1 MALSWRNRAITAVAL
16 FLEGCALYLVM
27 GAFAHLVRFEQ
38 LQMPLWLVLVAM
50 VWGFALSS
58 WILSWRITPLLRG
71 LAGLSLG
78 APSLLVLTA
87 WNGGKTLLPFSLLV
101 AEGMGGVGL
110 FVGSM
115 LFLLV
120 IWWRGIS
127 MSREEVTLD
136 IVRSSFQIGLVVM
149 LAVSVI
155 DAVTPGRI
163 VSGFLVI
170 GFFAVGLAGMA
181 LARFS
186 SDSGEEREMPTQWLW
201 PIVASVGVVL
211 LLGLLISG
219 LGLGGLDDVTR
230 TVARAVG
237 AAGYWMLE
245 PVLLLV
251 GLLAGA
257 LVSLGN
263 WFSDLM
269 GGGNLDGLI
278 EAQRSLD
285 EFHESLR
292 ETEREPGGSTLFTVM
307 KWAAALLGAA
317 IVSWIVYALFR
328 ARRRQGR
335 NSEVIE
341 TRESL
346 FSLER
351 MGDDLGDALSGLFSG
366 MTARRRS
373 TRRRPRSPR
382 DYYHALLGFANRA
395 GRSKETWET
404 PREHQRDLSGILP
417 ADPVARIVDEF
428 QDSHYGAAPPDAARL
443 ERLETGHRELE
454 EFLREN
460 PPEKGQ

>member
-16 FLEGCALYLVM
+16 FLEGCALYLIM
-27 GAFAHLVRFEQ
+27 AAFAHLVQFEQ
-38 LQMPLWLVLVAM
+38 LRMPLWLVLVAM
-50 VWGFALSS
+50 VWGYALSS
-58 WILSWRITPLLRG
+58 WILGWRITPLLRG
-71 LAGLSLG
+71 LSGLAMG
-78 APSLLVLTA
+78 VPSLLVLTA
-87 WNGGKTLLPFSLLV
+87 WNGGKALLPFSMLV
-101 AEGMGGVGL
+101 ADGMSGVGL
-110 FVGSM
+110 FVGSI

-136 IVRSSFQIGLVVM
+136 IVRSSFQVGLVVM
-149 LAVSVI
+149 LVVSVI
-155 DAVTPGRI
+155 DAVATGRI

-181 LARFS
+181 VARFS
-186 SDSGEEREMPTQWLW
+186 SDSGEEREMPAQWLW
-201 PIVASVGVVL
+201 PIAASVGVVL
-211 LLGLLISG
+211 ILGLLISG
-219 LGLGGLDDVTR
+219 IGLGGLDDVTR
-230 TVARAVG
+230 AVAGAVG

-245 PVLLLV
+245 PLLMLV

-278 EAQRSLD
+278 EAQRRLD

-292 ETEREPGGSTLFTVM
+292 ETEREPGGSALFTVM
-307 KWAAALLGAA
+307 KWTAALLGAA
-317 IVSWIVYALFR
+317 AVSWIVYALFR

-351 MGDDLGDALSGLFSG
+351 MGDDLGEALSGLFSG
-366 MTARRRS
+366 MAGRGRS
-373 TRRRPRSPR
+373 SRPRPRSPR
-382 DYYHALLGFANRA
+382 DYYHSLLDLATRA

-428 QDSHYGAAPPDAARL
+428 QDAHYGAAPPDPERL
-443 ERLETGHRELE
+443 ERLESGHRELE
-454 EFLREN
+454 NFLREN
-460 PPEKGQ
+460 PPEK

>member
-16 FLEGCALYLVM
+16 FLEGCALYLIIT
-27 GAFAHLVRFEQ
+27 AFARLVNFDR
-38 LQMPLWLVLVAM
+38 LQMPFWLVLAAM
-50 VWGFALSS
+50 VWGYALSS
-58 WILSWRITPLLRG
+58 WILTWRITPLLRG

-87 WNGGKTLLPFSLLV
+87 WNGGKALLPFSLLTG
-101 AEGMGGVGL
+101 EGLGGVGL
-110 FVGSM
+110 FIGSM

-136 IVRSSFQIGLVVM
+136 VARSSFQIGLIVI

-155 DAVTPGRI
+155 DAVTPGSI
-163 VSGFLVI
+163 VSGFLVV

-186 SDSGEEREMPTQWLW
+186 SESGEEREMPTQWLW

-230 TVARAVG
+230 TVSGAVG

-245 PVLLLV
+245 PVLLLI

-257 LVSLGN
+257 LVSFGN

-278 EAQRSLD
+278 QAQRRLD
-285 EFHESLR
+285 EFHEGLR
-292 ETEREPGGSTLFTVM
+292 ESERETGGNTLFTVM
-307 KWAAALLGAA
+307 KWGAAVLGAVA
-317 IVSWIVYALFR
+317 VSWLVYTLFR

-335 NSEVIE
+335 NSEILE

-351 MGDDLGDALSGLFSG
+351 MGDDLGEALSGLFSG
-366 MTARRRS
+366 RAGRERAS
-373 TRRRPRSPR
+373 RRRPRSPR
-382 DYYHALLGFANRA
+382 DYYHSLLNIATRA

-404 PREHQRDLSGILP
+404 PREHQRELSGVLP
-417 ADPVARIVDEF
+417 ADPVSRIVDEF
-428 QDSHYGAAPPDAARL
+428 QDAHYGAAAPDPDRMARL
-443 ERLETGHRELE
+443 ESGHRELE
-454 EFLREN
+454 DFLREN
-460 PPEKGQ
+460 PPKK

>member
-16 FLEGCALYLVM
+16 FLESCALYLVM
-27 GAFAHLVRFEQ
+27 AVFAHLVKFEQ
-38 LQMPLWLVLVAM
+38 LRMPFWLVLVAV
-50 VWGFALSS
+50 VWGYALSS
-58 WILSWRITPLLRG
+58 LILSWRITPLLRG
-71 LAGLSLG
+71 LAGLALG
-78 APSLLVLTA
+78 APSLLLLTA

-101 AEGMGGVGL
+101 SGGMGGVGL

-115 LFLLV
+115 IFLLV
-120 IWWRGIS
+120 VWWRGVA

-136 IVRSSFQIGLVVM
+136 IVRSSFQVGLVVM

-155 DAVTPGRI
+155 DAVTTGSI

-186 SDSGEEREMPTQWLW
+186 SESGEEREMPARWLW
-201 PIVASVGVVL
+201 PIIASVGVVL

-230 TVARAVG
+230 SVASAVG

-245 PVLLLV
+245 PVLMLI

-269 GGGNLDGLI
+269 GGGSLEGLI
-278 EAQRSLD
+278 EAKHRLD

-292 ETEREPGGSTLFTVM
+292 ETEREPGGSALFTVM
-307 KWAAALLGAA
+307 KWTAAVLGAA
-317 IVSWIVYALFR
+317 AVSWIVYALFR

-335 NSEVIE
+335 GSEVIE

-351 MGDDLGDALSGLFSG
+351 MGDDLGEALSGLLSG
-366 MTARRRS
+366 VSNRGRS
-373 TRRRPRSPR
+373 ARRRPRSPR
-382 DYYHALLGFANRA
+382 DYYHSLLDFATRA
-395 GRSKETWET
+395 GRPKETWET
-404 PREHQRDLSGILP
+404 PREHQRELSGILP

-428 QDSHYGAAPPDAARL
+428 QDAHYGAAPTDPARL
-443 ERLETGHRELE
+443 GRLESGHRELE

-460 PPEKGQ
+460 PPE

>member
-1 MALSWRNRAITAVAL
+1 MALSWRNRAITVVAL

-27 GAFAHLVRFEQ
+27 AVFAHLVKFEQ
-38 LQMPLWLVLVAM
+38 LQMPFWLVLVAM
-50 VWGFALSS
+50 AWGYFLSA
-58 WILSWRITPLLRG
+58 WILGWRITPLLRG
-71 LAGLSLG
+71 LAGIALG
-78 APSLLVLTA
+78 VPSLLVLTA
-87 WNGGKTLLPFSLLV
+87 WNGGNALLPFSLLV
-101 AEGMGGVGL
+101 EGGMGGVGL

-120 IWWRGIS
+120 IWWRGVS

-186 SDSGEEREMPTQWLW
+186 SESGEDREMPAQWLW
-201 PIVASVGVVL
+201 PIIASVGVVL

-230 TVARAVG
+230 IVASAVG

-245 PVLLLV
+245 PVLMLV

-278 EAQRSLD
+278 EAQRRLD

-292 ETEREPGGSTLFTVM
+292 ETEREPGGSALFVVM
-307 KWAAALLGAA
+307 KWVAAVVGAAA
-317 IVSWIVYALFR
+317 VSWIVYALFR

-351 MGDDLGDALSGLFSG
+351 MGDDLGEALSGLFSG
-366 MTARRRS
+366 MAGRGRSARRRPS
-373 TRRRPRSPR
+373 SPR
-382 DYYHALLGFANRA
+382 DYYHALLDFATRA

-404 PREHQRDLSGILP
+404 PREHQRELSGILP
-417 ADPVARIVDEF
+417 SDPVARIVDEF
-428 QDSHYGAAPPDAARL
+428 QDAHYGAAPPDPSRL
-443 ERLETGHRELE
+443 EWLESGHRELE
-454 EFLREN
+454 DFLREN
-460 PPEKGQ
+460 PPEK

>member
-1 MALSWRNRAITAVAL
+1 MALSWRNRAITVVAL

-27 GAFAHLVRFEQ
+27 AVFAHLVKFER
-38 LQMPLWLVLVAM
+38 LQMPFWLVLVAL
-50 VWGFALSS
+50 VWGYALSA
-58 WILSWRITPLLRG
+58 WILSWRVTPLLRG
-71 LAGLSLG
+71 LAGIALG
-78 APSLLVLTA
+78 VPSLLVLTA
-87 WNGGKTLLPFSLLV
+87 WNGGKALLPFSLL
-101 AEGMGGVGL
+101 AADGMSGVGL
-110 FVGSM
+110 FVGTM

-120 IWWRGIS
+120 IWWRGVS

-163 VSGFLVI
+163 VSGFLVV

-186 SDSGEEREMPTQWLW
+186 SESGEEREMPARWLW
-201 PIVASVGVVL
+201 PIIASVGVVL
-211 LLGLLISG
+211 LLGLLMSG

-230 TVARAVG
+230 IVASAVG

-245 PVLLLV
+245 PVLMLV

-278 EAQRSLD
+278 EAQRRLD

-307 KWAAALLGAA
+307 KWAAAVLGAA
-317 IVSWIVYALFR
+317 AVSWIVYALFR

-351 MGDDLGDALSGLFSG
+351 MGDDIGEALSGLFSG
-366 MTARRRS
+366 IGGRGRS
-373 TRRRPRSPR
+373 SRPRPRSPR
-382 DYYHALLGFANRA
+382 DYYHALLDFATRA

-404 PREHQRDLSGILP
+404 PREHQRELSGILP
-417 ADPVARIVDEF
+417 SDPVARIVDEF
-428 QDSHYGAAPPDAARL
+428 QDAHYGAAPPDPARL
-443 ERLETGHRELE
+443 ERLESGHRELE

-460 PPEKGQ
+460 PPEK

>member
-27 GAFAHLVRFEQ
+27 AVFANLAKFEQ
-38 LQMPLWLVLVAM
+38 LQMPFWLVLAAL
-50 VWGFALSS
+50 VWGYALSS

-71 LAGLSLG
+71 LAGLALG
-78 APSLLVLTA
+78 APSLLLLTA
-87 WNGGKTLLPFSLLV
+87 WNGGKALLPFSLLV
-101 AEGMGGVGL
+101 SEGMSGVGL

-136 IVRSSFQIGLVVM
+136 VVRSSFQLGLVVM
-149 LAVSVI
+149 LAASVI
-155 DAVTPGRI
+155 DAVTPGGI
-163 VSGFLVI
+163 VNGFLVV

-186 SDSGEEREMPTQWLW
+186 SESGEEREMPTQWLW
-201 PIVASVGVVL
+201 PIAASVGVVL

-230 TVARAVG
+230 AVANGIG

-245 PVLLLV
+245 PALMLV

-263 WFSDLM
+263 WFSGLM

-278 EAQRSLD
+278 EAQRRLD

-292 ETEREPGGSTLFTVM
+292 ETEREPGGSALFTVM
-307 KWAAALLGAA
+307 KWSAAALGGAA
-317 IVSWIVYALFR
+317 LSWIVFALFR

-346 FSLER
+346 FSLAR
-351 MGDDLGDALSGLFSG
+351 MGEDLGEALSGLLPG
-366 MTARRRS
+366 RPGRS
-373 TRRRPRSPR
+373 RSARRPRSPR
-382 DYYHALLGFANRA
+382 DYYHALLDFAARA
-395 GRSKETWET
+395 GRPKEAWET
-404 PREHQRDLSGILP
+404 PREHQRGLSGVLP
-417 ADPVARIVDEF
+417 AAPVARIVDEF
-428 QDSHYGAAPPDAARL
+428 QDAHYGAAAQDPARQ
-443 ERLETGHRELE
+443 ERLESGHRELE

-460 PPEKGQ
+460 PPEK

>member
-27 GAFAHLVRFEQ
+27 AVFAHLVKFQQ
-38 LQMPLWLVLVAM
+38 LQMPFWLVLVAV
-50 VWGFALSS
+50 VWGYALSS

-71 LAGLSLG
+71 LAGLALG
-78 APSLLVLTA
+78 VPSLLVLTG
-87 WNGGKTLLPFSLLV
+87 WNGGKALLPFSLLT
-101 AEGMGGVGL
+101 ADGMSGVGL

-120 IWWRGIS
+120 IWWRGVS

-136 IVRSSFQIGLVVM
+136 IVRSSFQVGLVVM

-163 VSGFLVI
+163 VSGFLVV

-186 SDSGEEREMPTQWLW
+186 SESGEEREMPTQWLW
-201 PIVASVGVVL
+201 PIIGSVGVVL

-230 TVARAVG
+230 TVASAVG

-245 PVLLLV
+245 PVLMLV

-269 GGGNLDGLI
+269 GGGSLEGLI
-278 EAQRSLD
+278 EAQRRLD

-292 ETEREPGGSTLFTVM
+292 ETERESGGSTLFTVM
-307 KWAAALLGAA
+307 KWTAAVLGAA
-317 IVSWIVYALFR
+317 VVSWIVYALFR

-335 NSEVIE
+335 NTEVVE

-346 FSLER
+346 FSLDR
-351 MGDDLGDALSGLFSG
+351 VGDDLGEALGGLFSRMRG
-366 MTARRRS
+366 RGGSARS
-373 TRRRPRSPR
+373 RPRSPR
-382 DYYHALLGFANRA
+382 DYYHALLDFATRA

-404 PREHQRDLSGILP
+404 PREHQRELSGILP
-417 ADPVARIVDEF
+417 SDPVARIVDEF
-428 QDSHYGAAPPDAARL
+428 QDAHYGAAPPDPARL
-443 ERLETGHRELE
+443 ERLESGHRELE

-460 PPEKGQ
+460 PPEK

>member
-16 FLEGCALYLVM
+16 FLESCALYLIMAV
-27 GAFAHLVRFEQ
+27 FASLAKFEQ
-38 LQMPLWLVLVAM
+38 LQMPFWLVLVA
-50 VWGFALSS
+50 VAWGYALSS
-58 WILSWRITPLLRG
+58 LILSWRITPLLRG
-71 LAGLSLG
+71 LAGIALG
-78 APSLLVLTA
+78 VPSLLLLTA
-87 WNGGKTLLPFSLLV
+87 WNGGKALQPFSLLV
-101 AEGMGGVGL
+101 SEGMGGVGL

-120 IWWRGIS
+120 IWWRGVS

-136 IVRSSFQIGLVVM
+136 IVRSSFQVGLVVM

-155 DAVTPGRI
+155 DAVTPGSI
-163 VSGFLVI
+163 VGGFLVI

-186 SDSGEEREMPTQWLW
+186 SESGEEREMPARWLW
-201 PIVASVGVVL
+201 PIIASVGVVL
-211 LLGLLISG
+211 LLGLLVSG

-230 TVARAVG
+230 VVASAVG

-245 PVLLLV
+245 PVLMLV

-263 WFSDLM
+263 WLSDLM

-278 EAQRSLD
+278 EAKNRLD

-292 ETEREPGGSTLFTVM
+292 ETEREPGGSALFTVM
-307 KWAAALLGAA
+307 KWSAAVLGAA
-317 IVSWIVYALFR
+317 VVSWIVYALFR

-335 NSEVIE
+335 SSEVIE

-351 MGDDLGDALSGLFSG
+351 MGDDLGEALSGLLSG
-366 MTARRRS
+366 VSNRGRS
-373 TRRRPRSPR
+373 SRRRPRSPR
-382 DYYHALLGFANRA
+382 DFYHSLLALATRA
-395 GRSKETWET
+395 GRPKETWET
-404 PREHQRDLSGILP
+404 PREHQRELSGILP

-428 QDSHYGAAPPDAARL
+428 QDAHYGAAPPDP
-443 ERLETGHRELE
+443 ERLEQLLSLIHI
-454 EFLREN
+454 
-460 PPEKGQ
+460 